1 MDFRITSVA
10 FYNYLVILYNL
21 TLKRTWIRKQ
31 ICKFSEDHYVL
42 VNPARVSISLVLSY
56 WFPVNF
62 GCEGNKSISWI
73 IVTPIRFCRK
83 MEQCRNKL
91 SSSDNLVYYLFFCID
106 DVLSSDFRQTS
117 CIGSN
122 GILLLKT
129 SWYIQRYKIT
139 AETIKT
145 GIT

>member
-1 MDFRITSVA
+1 MDQKA
-10 FYNYLVILYNL
+10 Y
-21 TLKRTWIRKQ
+21 
-31 ICKFSEDHYVL
+31 ICKFSEDHFVLVL
-42 VNPARVSISLVLSY
+42 VNPARVSISLVLS

-91 SSSDNLVYYLFFCID
+91 SSSDNLVYYLIFFFRCL
-106 DVLSSDFRQTS
+106 VFRLQSSDKVVALEVMGF
-117 CIGSN
+117 CYWKLHGN
-122 GILLLKT
+122 
-129 SWYIQRYKIT
+129 IQRYKIT